1 MRDDVVQRR
10 RAVVARLVR
19 LRDEGGLD
27 TAAVTVAAVSLGVH
41 IRTVWRWIETGGY
54 EPRPRERWHLTATA
68 REAYYETKGNAAAA
82 WSRLR
87 DAGVD
92 VPSRPVFC
100 RAVLADLSPAERAYV
115 RHGEDGRRRYELYLR
130 HEPKARNDVWEMD
143 HAQLDIEVLP
153 LRGTRL
159 VKPWLTV
166 VIDGYSRLVM
176 GWALSIRPTTAE
188 VLAALREAIV
198 VDEQRSPWGGIPQ
211 LVRFDGGKEFLA
223 KAITR
228 AAGEVGFAATPTA
241 PYSPHQ
247 KGKVERLHQTIGK
260 GLIATLPHYTGG
272 PRRRDGKLYSQPD
285 PLSIEQLQAALLEF
299 IDAYNRTHEHASL
312 GMTPAEK
319 WATSSAPLE
328 LAEAERLGWMLMADQ
343 TRKVLKDGIHFGGQ
357 IFIGPKLAR
366 HVGRTVEV
374 RYMPH
379 DLRSIEIFI
388 EPDGWLCTAYPQDQ
402 LSREDAEAVIA
413 ARQQAAREMGRRKA
427 NASRKARARTAPLTG
442 STVVTDITVV
452 TRRDKNRVRRG
463 LTDAAS
469 NQLLEMLGLADQLNK
484 PAPPQAPSPQET
496 ER

>member
-1 MRDDVVQRR
+1 MRDDVVKRR

-19 LRDEGGLD
+19 LRDESALD

-41 IRTVWRWIETGGY
+41 VRTVWRWIEAGGY
-54 EPRPRERWHLTATA
+54 DPGQRQPWHLTAAA
-68 REAYYETKGNAAAA
+68 REAYFDTQGNATAA
-82 WSRLR
+82 WRRLR
-87 DAGVD
+87 EAGVE

-100 RAVLADLSPAERAYV
+100 RAVSADLSPAERAYA
-115 RHGEDGRRRYELYLR
+115 RHGENGRRRYELYLR
-130 HEPKARNDVWEMD
+130 HDPKARNEVWEMD

-153 LRGTRL
+153 VRGTRL

-166 VIDGYSRLVM
+166 IVDGYSRVLM
-176 GWALSIRPTTAE
+176 GWALSIRPSTAE

-198 VDEQRSPWGGIPQ
+198 VDEQRGPWGGVPQ

-223 KAITR
+223 EAITR

-241 PYSPHQ
+241 PYSPHK

-260 GLIATLPHYTGG
+260 GLIATLPHYTAG
-272 PRRRDGKLYSQPD
+272 PRRRNGKLYAQPD
-285 PLSIEQLQAALLEF
+285 PLSIAQLQAALLDF
-299 IDAYNRTHEHASL
+299 IDAYNRTHKHASL

-328 LAEAERLGWMLMADQ
+328 LVPREQLWSMLMADQ

-366 HVGRTVEV
+366 YVGRTVEI

-379 DLRSIEIFI
+379 DLRSIEVSI
-388 EPDGWLCTAYPQDQ
+388 EPEGWLCTAYPQDQ

-413 ARQQAAREMGRRKA
+413 ARQEAAREMGRRKA
-427 NASRKARARTAPLTG
+427 TASRRARARTAPLTG
-442 STVVTDITVV
+442 NTVVGDITVI
-452 TRRDKNRVRRG
+452 TRRDKPLARRG

-469 NQLLEMLGLADQLNK
+469 NQLLEMLGLADELNK
-484 PAPPQAPSPQET
+484 PAPPRGPSEA